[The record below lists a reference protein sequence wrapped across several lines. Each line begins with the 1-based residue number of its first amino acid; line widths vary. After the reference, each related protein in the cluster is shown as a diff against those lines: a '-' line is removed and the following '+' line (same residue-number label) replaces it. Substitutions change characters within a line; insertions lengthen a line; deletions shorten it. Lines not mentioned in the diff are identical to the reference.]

1 MAAFAG
7 FQNSDLENLFRS
19 TAFSWASG
27 SAIMQPI
34 FNFGRIRA
42 GIDLADARQKEAW
55 LRYEKAV
62 LEALRE
68 TETAMTQYLKE
79 EQRRQKLARSLTDLR
94 ESLRLAELR
103 YREGISTFLD
113 VLDAQRALYLEEL
126 ELSQS
131 QARTLV
137 HLVALY
143 KALGGAGQLE
153 VQPAD
158 ASIRPWG

>member
-1 MAAFAG
+1 
-7 FQNSDLENLFRS
+7 
-19 TAFSWASG
+19 
-27 SAIMQPI
+27 
-34 FNFGRIRA
+34 
-42 GIDLADARQKEAW
+42 
-55 LRYEKAV
+55 
-62 LEALRE
+62 
-68 TETAMTQYLKE
+68 MTQYLKE